1 MREQSAWRPEPITD
15 ADVEW
20 AATAMGLSRTA
31 FCGTDGHDPRGEAL
45 KSLDTM
51 DVEACPGSG
60 KTTLLVA
67 KLAIL
72 ARSWKSR
79 TRGICV
85 LSHTNVARAQIEQH
99 LGASA
104 VGQRLLRFPHYV
116 GTIHAFVNEF
126 LAMPWLRSLGYEI
139 RAVNSDLCEAHRRH
153 LLTVKKYRALATY
166 VAGRESSGKV
176 NFVGSWLVADSGF
189 VVRNARGDLIIDNQA
204 SRSAQQLA
212 ALCKQCALEGYHC
225 YDEMFMWGHNLLD
238 KAPALRDAIRN
249 RFPLL
254 FIDEVQDNSE
264 EQSALLHRVF
274 MEGGSPVTCR
284 QRFGDS
290 NQAIYNHAGL
300 TEGATTDKFPNA
312 DCKKDIPKSLRFGQ
326 AIADCANPM
335 ALVPQNLEGKG
346 PPTRAIVSDTEG
358 KHAVYLFSETT
369 IAHVLPAHATYLREV
384 FSAEDLRHGT
394 FTAVAAVH
402 RHGEGNN
409 IPRSVGNYWKDYDS
423 AIAVSEPRPD
433 TFLQYVA
440 AGRKSAAASE
450 DTVAVVD
457 KVAQGVLRLAMI
469 ANPGARIAL
478 RKRPHLQI
486 LQLLA
491 GRPEANQ
498 AYIQLQTLCAINRES
513 PELAEWKA
521 NWIPLLKASA
531 LGLGATVAD
540 TGAAADFLAWR
551 QLDKQGKDAVAP
563 ASNVFRDATQAPE
576 VAIRVGSIHSVKGET
591 HTATL
596 ILDSFY
602 HGHHLVALKPW
613 LLRSRSGRG
622 SAGIRDA
629 SRMKLHYVAMTRPTH
644 LLCLAMREDS
654 LDPKEVDL
662 LKQRRW
668 RVGRVSAGS
677 TAWL

>member
-1 MREQSAWRPEPITD
+1 MRDNSAWQPDPITD
-15 ADVEW
+15 SDVAW
-20 AATAMGLSRTA
+20 AATALGLPPTA
-31 FCGTDGHDPRGEAL
+31 FLGTDGRDPRGEVL
-45 KSLDTM
+45 KSLATM

-99 LGASA
+99 LGANA
-104 VGQRLLRFPHYV
+104 VGQGLLHFPHYV

-139 RAVNSDLCEAHRRH
+139 RAINSGMCETHRRH
-153 LLTVKKYRALATY
+153 LLALSKYRTLASY
-166 VAGRESSGKV
+166 VAGKESGGKV
-176 NFVGSWLVADSGF
+176 NFVGEWRVSDPSF
-189 VVRNARGDLIIDNQA
+189 VIRNANGNLSIDNQA
-204 SRSAQQLA
+204 TPSAQQLA
-212 ALCKQCALEGYHC
+212 ALCKQCVLDGYHC

-238 KAPALRDAIRN
+238 QAPALRFAIRD

-274 MEGGSPVTCR
+274 MEGGLPVTCR

-300 TEGATTDKFPNA
+300 TEGATTDRFPIA
-312 DCKKDIPKSLRFGQ
+312 GCKRDIPTSLRFGQ
-326 AIADCANPM
+326 SIADFANPM
-335 ALVPQNLEGKG
+335 ALVPQDLKGKG
-346 PPTRAIVSDTEG
+346 PPSRPIVSDTEG
-358 KHAVYLFSETT
+358 KHAVYLFGDTT
-369 IAHVLPAHATYLREV
+369 IAHVLPAHAAYLREV

-394 FTAVAAVH
+394 FTAVGAIH
-402 RHGEGNN
+402 RHGEDKN
-409 IPRSVGNYWKDYDS
+409 IPRSVGNYWKDYDP

-433 TFLQYVA
+433 SFLQYVA
-440 AGRKSAAASE
+440 AGRKSAAASG

-457 KVAQGVLRLAMI
+457 KVAQGVLRLTTI
-469 ANPGARIAL
+469 ANPGASIAL
-478 RKRPHLQI
+478 RKRPHRQI

-491 GRPEANQ
+491 GNPEAHK
-498 AYIQLQTLCAINRES
+498 AYIQLQTLCAIDRES
-513 PELAEWKA
+513 PESDEWKTS
-521 NWIPLLKASA
+521 WIPLLKLSA
-531 LGLGATVAD
+531 LGLRATVAD
-540 TGAAADFLAWR
+540 TGASADFLEWR
-551 QLDKQGKDAVAP
+551 RLEKHGQEPGTP
-563 ASNVFRDATQAPE
+563 TSNVFRDGTQTPE
-576 VAIRVGSIHSVKGET
+576 VVIRVGSIHSVKGET

-602 HGHHLVALKPW
+602 VGHHLTALKPW
-613 LLRSRSGRG
+613 LVGARSGRG
-622 SAGIRDA
+622 SEGVRNA
-629 SRMKLHYVAMTRPTH
+629 SRLKLHYVAMTRPTH

-654 LDPKEVDL
+654 LEAKDVGL
-662 LKQRRW
+662 LKQRHW
-668 RVGRVSAGS
+668 RVGRVSASG